1 MIDNENEAIDSQL
14 VPIPGFIG
22 YFANRKGEVWTV
34 HRKGKIPKNVD
45 NRFLDKDCALKM
57 KTWRCGQGYLHH
69 TLVDGGPRT
78 RNRKPLHSLIA
89 LTFLGP
95 RPPGLVVAHLDGN
108 KDNNRPEN
116 LKYVTQQENVNH
128 KRVHGTMLCGDRSHM
143 SRLTDEECREMLF
156 FLDEGFSRRQVAEA
170 YGVSLSHV
178 YALRTGRIRRHLTD
192 SVNNRPSGVEVP
204 AIPA

>member
-1 MIDNENEAIDSQL
+1 MTSNETEAPDGQL

-22 YFANRKGEVWTV
+22 YFANRMGEIWTV
-34 HRKGKIPKNVD
+34 HRKGKVPTGAGGK
-45 NRFLDKDCALKM
+45 FLDMNCALRM
-57 KTWRCGQGYLHH
+57 KPWRCRQGYLHH

-78 RNRKPLHSLIA
+78 RNRKSLHSLIA
-89 LTFLGP
+89 LTFIGP
-95 RPPGLVVAHLDGN
+95 RPSELVVAHLDGN

-116 LKYVTQQENVNH
+116 LNYVTQQENVNH

-178 YALRTGRIRRHLTD
+178 YALRTGRIRRHLTEGVGD
-192 SVNNRPSGVEVP
+192 QPSAVEAP
-204 AIPA
+204 TIPA